1 LVGGRVI
8 ANPVELEEQSV
19 GLSQQ
24 EATMHHSSSPITESQ
39 ATVRQKWQEPMI
51 LVERSLTANAQG
63 PDPQGGP
70 VFGPLST
77 TVSTDP
83 DP

>member
-1 LVGGRVI
+1 MH
-8 ANPVELEEQSV
+8 QST
-19 GLSQQ
+19 
-24 EATMHHSSSPITESQ
+24 AFTTESQ
-39 ATVRQKWQEPMI
+39 GATKKRWQEPMI

-77 TVSTDP
+77 TIS
-83 DP
+83 

>member
-1 LVGGRVI
+1 MKEQLVGF
-8 ANPVELEEQSV
+8 
-19 GLSQQ
+19 SQQ
-24 EATMHHSSSPITESQ
+24 EAIMHHSISPTTESQ
-39 ATVRQKWQEPMI
+39 AAARQKWQEPMI

-83 DP
+83 GP

>member
-1 LVGGRVI
+1 
-8 ANPVELEEQSV
+8 
-19 GLSQQ
+19 
-24 EATMHHSSSPITESQ
+24 MHHSTSPITESQ
-39 ATVRQKWQEPMI
+39 TAVRQKWQEPMI

-77 TVSTDP
+77 TIS
-83 DP
+83 

>member
-1 LVGGRVI
+1 MR
-8 ANPVELEEQSV
+8 
-19 GLSQQ
+19 
-24 EATMHHSSSPITESQ
+24 HSTTLTTDSQ
-39 ATVRQKWQEPMI
+39 ATIRQKWQEPMI

-77 TVSTDP
+77 TISTSP
-83 DP
+83 GP

>member
-1 LVGGRVI
+1 
-8 ANPVELEEQSV
+8 
-19 GLSQQ
+19 
-24 EATMHHSSSPITESQ
+24 MHHSTTFTDNSQ
-39 ATVRQKWQEPMI
+39 VTTRQKWQEPMI

-77 TVSTDP
+77 TISTDP
-83 DP
+83 